1 MEGKR
6 HSDEQI
12 IGILKEHEDI
22 DVIKIL
28 KIGAPETIRTSDP
41 SLHTTIAFVTN
52 FCCLWPGLSLHL
64 KLKFLGVTR
73 LVSAP
78 SPFE

>member
-1 MEGKR
+1 MKVKR

-12 IGILKEHEDI
+12 NGILKEHEDI

-41 SLHTTIAFVTN
+41 SLLTTITFVT
-52 FCCLWPGLSLHL
+52 S
-64 KLKFLGVTR
+64 
-73 LVSAP
+73 
-78 SPFE
+78 